1 MVRNE
6 NGKLNRIGPRN
17 LKTQCQMKTEQ
28 LAMKEILQLCAC
40 IMDSRRKTK
49 PEDIFIPVEPYKVT
63 LNIKYETFYGV
74 IKYDIYYGCGEICD
88 YSLMID
94 FIESMDGIRTVS
106 FLTYSKNGEVDAC
119 AKDMD
124 NEEIELTADCLI
136 EIHKGIVNLAKAEGI
151 EFLSE
156 VDYQK
161 LK

>member
-1 MVRNE
+1 MVGNY
-6 NGKLNRIGPRN
+6 NGKMHRIGARN
-17 LKTQCQMKTEQ
+17 LKTQCQISTEQ
-28 LAMKEILQLCAC
+28 LAMKEILQLCAE
-40 IMDSRRKTK
+40 IMKKRTQTK
-49 PEDIFIPVEPYKVT
+49 PEDIFIPVEPYKAT
-63 LNIKYETFYGV
+63 LNIKSELFYGV
-74 IKYDIYYGCGEICD
+74 IKYDIYYGSGEICD

-124 NEEIELTADCLI
+124 DEEIELTADCLI
-136 EIHKGIVNLAKAEGI
+136 EIHKGIVNIAKAEGI